1 MASSVATWHAL
12 GGTAHRPTHED
23 LSVGTPPQ
31 AKPPERS
38 QQREHLEWSQEFLNA
53 LRPCS
58 AGRPQ
63 VPIRRNE
70 TDGKARKAFSMHR
83 WSKLFIPTL
92 REAPADAEVASHRLL
107 IRAGYIR
114 QLGAGI
120 YNYLFLGQRSLN
132 KIIAIV
138 REEMDKIGQE
148 FYLPG
153 ILPKEPW
160 AESGRWTGMGENM
173 FRLKDRKGADL
184 CLGMTHEEIMT
195 TIARG
200 ELRSYKQLPQIWYQI
215 QTKFRDE
222 PRPKAG
228 LLRVRQFTMKDS
240 YSFDIDGA
248 GLDRSFDLHDGVYRT
263 IFTRCG
269 LKFVSV
275 EADSGAM
282 GGSQSQEF
290 MVYTDAGEDLIA
302 SCPEC
307 GYAANLEKAVSRLEP
322 VTEMEA
328 TGDGKP
334 ELVATPGC
342 AAIADVAA
350 FFKISPASDIKCVA
364 YMALNRGAA
373 GRDGGRPDTWHGVAA
388 FLRGDHQVN
397 ETKLLGAIGAAELR
411 TMQADELAQY
421 LNGPAGYLGP
431 VGLKPETQPLGAGLT
446 VVVDKAL
453 EGRRNMVCGANKAD
467 YHLRNVTPGRD
478 FGWTLT
484 ADIRSVNE
492 GEACPKDN
500 CGGKLVVGK
509 AVEVGHIFKLGYK
522 YSESMGAR
530 VLDPNGK
537 EVTPIMGSYGIGI
550 ERILTAAIEQSN
562 DANGFWLPASIAP
575 FTVVVTITNAADA
588 LLKETG
594 ETLAAELE
602 SAGLDV
608 LLDDRDERAG
618 VKFKDADLIGIPY
631 RINVGK
637 KAAAGQVELVTRARA
652 GSVDVAVADVVAQ
665 VKRRVEE
672 EGLLGQ
678 FNGTVD

>member
-1 MASSVATWHAL
+1 
-12 GGTAHRPTHED
+12 
-23 LSVGTPPQ
+23 
-31 AKPPERS
+31 
-38 QQREHLEWSQEFLNA
+38 
-53 LRPCS
+53 
-58 AGRPQ
+58 
-63 VPIRRNE
+63 
-70 TDGKARKAFSMHR
+70 MHR

-92 REAPADAEVASHRLL
+92 REAPADAEVASHKFLL
-107 IRAGYIR
+107 RAGYIR

-153 ILPKEPW
+153 ILPREPW
-160 AESGRWTGMGENM
+160 EESGRWTGMGENM

-195 TIARG
+195 SIARN

-222 PRPKAG
+222 PRPKSG
-228 LLRVRQFTMKDS
+228 LLRVRQFIMKDS
-240 YSFDIDGA
+240 YSFDLDKS
-248 GLDRSFDLHDGVYRT
+248 GLDRSYDLHDEVYRR

-269 LKFVSV
+269 LNFVAV
-275 EADSGAM
+275 EAHSGSM

-302 SCPEC
+302 SCPKC
-307 GYAANLEKAVSRLEP
+307 GYAANLEKATSRLDP
-322 VTEMEA
+322 VVEMEA

-334 ELVATPGC
+334 ELVSTPGC

-364 YMALNRGAA
+364 YMALKPGES
-373 GRDGGRPDTWHGVAA
+373 GKPDTWHGVAT

-397 ETKLLGAIGAAELR
+397 ETKLMGAVGAADLR
-411 TMQADELAQY
+411 TMQGGELEQY
-421 LNGPAGYLGP
+421 FNGPAGYLGP
-431 VGLKPETQPLGAGLT
+431 VGLEADAEPLAGGLT
-446 VVVDKAL
+446 VVIDKAL
-453 EGRRNMVCGANKAD
+453 ENRKNMVCGANKLD
-467 YHLRNVTPGRD
+467 YHLRNVAPGRD
-478 FGWTLT
+478 FGWTIS

-492 GEACPKDN
+492 GESCPATDESDHV
-500 CGGKLVVGK
+500 CAGKLVVGK

-522 YSESMGAR
+522 YSQSMGAR
-530 VLDPNGK
+530 VLDENGR

-550 ERILTAAIEQSN
+550 ERILTASVEQSN
-562 DANGFWLPASIAP
+562 DANGFWLPTSIAP
-575 FTVVVTITNAADA
+575 FTVVVTVTNIAEKT
-588 LLKETG
+588 LRKMG
-594 ETLAAELE
+594 ESLAAELD
-602 SAGLDV
+602 SAGIDV

-618 VKFKDADLIGIPY
+618 VKFKDADLVGIPY

-637 KAAAGQVELVTRARA
+637 KAAAGQVELVTRKFVQSAKIA
-652 GSVDVAVADVVAQ
+652 QGSAASEDVALADLLAIL
-665 VKRRVEE
+665 KERIEE
-672 EGLLGQ
+672 ERLLESSE
-678 FNGTVD
+678 